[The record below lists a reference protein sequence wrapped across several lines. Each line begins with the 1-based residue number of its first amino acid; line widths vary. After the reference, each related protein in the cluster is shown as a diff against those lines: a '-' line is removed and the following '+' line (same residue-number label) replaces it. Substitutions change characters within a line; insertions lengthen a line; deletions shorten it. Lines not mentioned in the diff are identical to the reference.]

1 MEKVTGIRMVEP
13 TLAREPF
20 GPPAVY
26 IMSPLSGHFKYAKIV
41 KAPRCTEAEWSR
53 LWNDA
58 MHLNGIKSNLDYI
71 FKTVQQVDFSIYDTC
86 KSHTFFNMSADF
98 PKQDCGLQLAK
109 R

>member
-1 MEKVTGIRMVEP
+1 
-13 TLAREPF
+13 
-20 GPPAVY
+20 
-26 IMSPLSGHFKYAKIV
+26 
-41 KAPRCTEAEWSR
+41 
-53 LWNDA
+53 

-86 KSHTFFNMSADF
+86 KSRAFFNMSADF